1 MLRMSPSA
9 GIEAFSLVRCARRYC
24 AWLRATEFRRCG
36 VWLRRKREAAPESDL
51 DLLIDLE
58 DGRRLFSL
66 IAGKQEIKELIGRKV
81 DIVTDDSLRGPR
93 GESILRMQ
101 PHWEAIA
108 S

>member
-36 VWLRRKREAAPESDL
+36 VWLRRKREAAL
-51 DLLIDLE
+51 DVE
-58 DGRRLFSL
+58 HGGNLFSL
-66 IAGKQEIKELIGRKV
+66 IAGKQEIEELIGRKV
-81 DIVTDDSLRGPR
+81 DVVTDDSLRGPR